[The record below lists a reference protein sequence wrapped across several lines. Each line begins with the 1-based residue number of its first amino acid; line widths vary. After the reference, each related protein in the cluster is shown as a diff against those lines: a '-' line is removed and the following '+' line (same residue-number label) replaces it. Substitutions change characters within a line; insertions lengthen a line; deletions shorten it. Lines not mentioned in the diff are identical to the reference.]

1 MDPSSLPAPL
11 EPGEATQLLQRME
24 SGDAGAA
31 NELLN
36 SLYGELRALA
46 ERMMA
51 DQPAEHTLQPT
62 ALVNEAWLR
71 IARPG
76 GAKHGGTGEAGREW
90 EGRGHFVRLAARAM
104 RSVLVDH
111 ARAKRADKR
120 GGGRGREALDGVLAH
135 YEEKALDVLALN
147 DALERL
153 ARMDE
158 QLARIVEL
166 RFFAGLTIAETAPLL
181 GVSTPTIERGWR
193 VARLWLLR
201 EMPEPG

>member
-1 MDPSSLPAPL
+1 MDGDSAQRMDP
-11 EPGEATQLLQRME
+11 GEVTRLLHRME
-24 SGDAGAA
+24 SGDEAA
-31 NELLN
+31 ADELVD

-46 ERMMA
+46 ERLMA
-51 DQPAEHTLQPT
+51 GQPPEHTLQPT

-76 GAKHGGTGEAGREW
+76 AREW
-90 EGRGHFVRLAARAM
+90 EGRTHFVRLAARAM

-111 ARAKRADKR
+111 ARVKRADKR
-120 GGGRGREALDGVLAH
+120 GGDRVHRGLDGVLAY
-135 YEEKALDVLALN
+135 YEEKSMDVVALN
-147 DALERL
+147 EALERL
-153 ARMDE
+153 SAMDQ

-181 GVSTPTIERGWR
+181 GVSTPTVERGWR

-201 EMPEPG
+201 EM